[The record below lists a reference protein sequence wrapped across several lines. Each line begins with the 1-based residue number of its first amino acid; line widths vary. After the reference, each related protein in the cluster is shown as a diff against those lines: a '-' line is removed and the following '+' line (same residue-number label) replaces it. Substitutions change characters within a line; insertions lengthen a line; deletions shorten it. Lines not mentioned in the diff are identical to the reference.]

1 MELVYKRKADCLV
14 LEEKWWRSCTLLAC
28 GDIFGDEEAR
38 RCSRGKWLR
47 LQRGRAIEEEEVLA
61 GA

>member
-14 LEEKWWRSCTLLAC
+14 LEEKWWRSSTLLAC
-28 GDIFGDEEAR
+28 GDISGEEAR

-47 LQRGRAIEEEEVLA
+47 LQGGCAMEEKEEVLA